1 MVGTKKKTSK
11 TPKSKRKT
19 RAEIERAKKKE
30 LVLDNIRVGMSIDAS
45 CSQAGVGRRTHYD
58 WIEKDEAYAEE
69 VNAAIGFSEAVM
81 LSRLDRCIDDKM
93 DWRGWAWR
101 LSKRFPDKYGDLKT
115 LDLKVSKKSDGSQEV
130 LSMMKQLEE
139 QVQNKESL
147 ANLPR
152 ENTEESQAIT
162 DIEKNDKF

>member
-1 MVGTKKKTSK
+1 MAGTKKKTSK
-11 TPKSKRKT
+11 TLKSKRKT

-30 LVLDNIRVGMSIDAS
+30 LVLENIRVGMSIGAS

-69 VNAAIGFSEAVM
+69 VECAIGFSEAVM

-101 LSKRFPDKYGDLKT
+101 LSKRFPDLYGDLKT
-115 LDLKVSKKSDGSQEV
+115 LDLNVSKQSDGSQEV

-139 QVQNKESL
+139 QFQNKGSL
-147 ANLPR
+147 ANLQR
-152 ENTEESQAIT
+152 ENKE
-162 DIEKNDKF
+162 DG

>member
-1 MVGTKKKTSK
+1 
-11 TPKSKRKT
+11 
-19 RAEIERAKKKE
+19 
-30 LVLDNIRVGMSIDAS
+30 MSIEAS

-58 WIEKDEAYAEE
+58 WLEKDDAYEEE

-115 LDLKVSKKSDGSQEV
+115 LDLNVSKQSDGSQEV
-130 LSMMKQLEE
+130 LSMMKQLED
-139 QVQNKESL
+139 QFQNKESL
-147 ANLPR
+147 TSSTR
-152 ENTEESQAIT
+152 ENLEESQALLT
-162 DIEKNDKF
+162 

>member
-1 MVGTKKKTSK
+1 MAGTKKKTSK
-11 TPKSKRKT
+11 TPKTKTKRKT

-30 LVLDNIRVGMSIDAS
+30 YVLDNIRVGMSIDAS

-93 DWRGWAWR
+93 DWRGWAWG
-101 LSKRFPDKYGDLKT
+101 LSKDVCSSDLDLKT
-115 LDLKVSKKSDGSQEV
+115 LDLNVSKQSDGSQEV
-130 LSMMKQLEE
+130 LNMMKQLEE
-139 QVQNKESL
+139 QMQNKESL
-147 ANLPR
+147 TSSR
-152 ENTEESQAIT
+152 ENLEES
-162 DIEKNDKF
+162 

>member
-1 MVGTKKKTSK
+1 MAGTKKKTSK
-11 TPKSKRKT
+11 TPKTKRKT

-30 LVLDNIRVGMSIDAS
+30 YVLDNIRVGMSIDAS

-115 LDLKVSKKSDGSQEV
+115 LDLNVSKQSDGSQEV
-130 LSMMKQLEE
+130 LNMMKQLEE
-139 QVQNKESL
+139 QMQNKGSL
-147 ANLPR
+147 TSSR
-152 ENTEESQAIT
+152 ENLEES
-162 DIEKNDKF
+162 

>member
-1 MVGTKKKTSK
+1 MDGTKKKTSK
-11 TPKSKRKT
+11 TPKTKTKRKT

-30 LVLDNIRVGMSIDAS
+30 LVLENIRVGMSIDAS

-58 WIEKDEAYAEE
+58 WLEKDDAYEEE

-115 LDLKVSKKSDGSQEV
+115 LDLNVSKQSDGSQEV

-139 QVQNKESL
+139 QFQNKKSL
-147 ANLPR
+147 TSSR
-152 ENTEESQAIT
+152 ENLEES
-162 DIEKNDKF
+162 